1 MHPVRWLTVLYDPDC
16 GLCTAVKD
24 WLKSQEAD
32 IRLQLVP
39 AGSTAA
45 KRLFPSLTG
54 REELIVVND
63 RGGVYRDTRAWI
75 MVLFALRK
83 YRGLSK
89 RLASPALM
97 PLARQAFLLV
107 SSYRSEISTWLGM
120 LPEAQLADRLRQ
132 IGVPHC

>member
-1 MHPVRWLTVLYDPDC
+1 MRPIRWLTVLYDPDC

-24 WLKSQEAD
+24 WLNTQEAD
-32 IRLQLVP
+32 LPLQLIP
-39 AGSTAA
+39 AGSPAA
-45 KRLFPSLTG
+45 RKLFPSLAG

-83 YRGLSK
+83 YRGLAR

-107 SSYRSEISTWLGM
+107 SSRRSDISRWLGM
-120 LPEAQLADRLRQ
+120 LPESQLGDRLRQ
-132 IGVPHC
+132 IGAPHC